1 MKKLSFYDDRNIIS
15 RELKTFRVK
24 NGLSQEGLATK
35 MQLLGA
41 DLTRAGISRIE
52 KNTRLVT
59 DYELVCFAKVL
70 GVEIEVLL
78 QDFNQEPKD
87 E

>member
-52 KNTRLVT
+52 KNLS
-59 DYELVCFAKVL
+59 
-70 GVEIEVLL
+70 
-78 QDFNQEPKD
+78 
-87 E
+87 